1 MHLSLLTQ
9 SSFKQVQ
16 LPPCRTMPCDYLGLV
31 ITCSF
36 APSDE
41 IHTFFVRIGSIFAFR
56 SPLKMFQRGRCRAKH
71 REISVCMCHLTTNSS
86 CWLCGDERF
95 WGMLG
100 NSCWAVHICNN
111 MSYSSKLNGLQ
122 KIRLKPSKV
131 FRNQIFSWISY
142 TLFSKLTWKVW
153 TSVLVLKKPQ
163 GIKSLPSGKSIFKK
177 TTNSCDLYSRNSSS
191 FRYHIS
197 FSFFCKGLRS
207 TSVVSKYLVHTADPL
222 KTGPIL
228 SSRTSQVFWN
238 TF

>member
-9 SSFKQVQ
+9 SSFKEVQ

-31 ITCSF
+31 ISCSF

-41 IHTFFVRIGSIFAFR
+41 IHTFFVRIGSIGSILAFR
-56 SPLKMFQRGRCRAKH
+56 SLLKMFQRGRCRAKH
-71 REISVCMCHLTTNSS
+71 REISVCMCHLTTTSY

-100 NSCWAVHICNN
+100 NWCWAVHVCDN

-122 KIRLKPSKV
+122 KVRLKPSKV

-153 TSVLVLKKPQ
+153 TSVLVLKTPQ
-163 GIKSLPSGKSIFKK
+163 EIKSLASGKSVFKK
-177 TTNSCDLYSRNSSS
+177 TTNSCYLFFRNSLL
-191 FRYHIS
+191 FRYCIS
-197 FSFFCKGLRS
+197 FSVFCKGLRS
-207 TSVVSKYLVHTADPL
+207 TSVVSKYLVHTAYLL
-222 KTGPIL
+222 KIGPIL
-228 SSRTSQVFWN
+228 VLI
-238 TF
+238 